1 MNQTFTIALI
11 YTYNIQLNWLCINSV
26 IVITI
31 ILSTFKM
38 PFFYYRNSSAYISV
52 ISVMINV
59 IDINLLYLNCPHK
72 IYIMAI

>member
-26 IVITI
+26 IMITI

-38 PFFYYRNSSAYISV
+38 PFFYYRNSSAYTGV

-59 IDINLLYLNCPHK
+59 IDML
-72 IYIMAI
+72 IYYI